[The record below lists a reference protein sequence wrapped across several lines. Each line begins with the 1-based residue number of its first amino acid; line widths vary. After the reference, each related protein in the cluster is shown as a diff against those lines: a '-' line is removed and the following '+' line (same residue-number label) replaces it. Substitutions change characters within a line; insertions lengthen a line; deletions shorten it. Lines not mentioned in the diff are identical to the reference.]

1 MRQLSTMEE
10 YDNKLIIVIRPTW
23 NSYCSILLQY

>member
-1 MRQLSTMEE
+1 MEE